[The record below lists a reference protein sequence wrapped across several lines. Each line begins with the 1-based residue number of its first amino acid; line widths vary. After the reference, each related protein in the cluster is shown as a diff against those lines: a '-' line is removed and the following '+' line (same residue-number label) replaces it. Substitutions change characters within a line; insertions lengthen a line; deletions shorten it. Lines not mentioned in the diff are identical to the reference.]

1 MLGVI
6 LRLSTVLVCS
16 VEELLVPDDFPGD
29 PLAPGHTV
37 DVATIQSQRF
47 CCDKYQ
53 TADRWICSSGKAV
66 SFLCLA
72 FFMALR
78 YDPKGRFLL
87 QIGVSYVRM

>member
-1 MLGVI
+1 MI
-6 LRLSTVLVCS
+6 FPA
-16 VEELLVPDDFPGD
+16 LLLHPGN
-29 PLAPGHTV
+29 TV

-72 FFMALR
+72 FFLALR

-87 QIGVSYVRM
+87 QNMGSYVRM